1 MTKPGVNAQNP
12 SDGIFEHNGDI
23 TPDSHFQYQLMSCN
37 IGRIMSLRSTFVA
50 TALAMT
56 LAALCPAQERFE
68 TGWLKGFTKS
78 LTENIIDEPDKPF
91 TVRAVRGVA
100 LDPSGAE
107 MDGVVVEIRDETG
120 RIRGTKTNPKGTFK
134 LGRVPN
140 GKYKF
145 KVTMNGFRSL
155 VGDAIVSQKAN
166 KADQMKIVMKL
177 GV

>member
-78 LTENIIDEPDKPF
+78 PTEHIINEPEKPF
-91 TVRAVRGVA
+91 TVRAVRGVV

-107 MDGVVVEIRDETG
+107 MDGVVVEIRDEAHRVFRAFPRTNRTSSIARNPIPCATSSTSEQPAYEPWQRWRSFVPAASTG
-120 RIRGTKTNPKGTFK
+120 
-134 LGRVPN
+134 
-140 GKYKF
+140 
-145 KVTMNGFRSL
+145 
-155 VGDAIVSQKAN
+155 GDTCCAT
-166 KADQMKIVMKL
+166 L
-177 GV
+177 